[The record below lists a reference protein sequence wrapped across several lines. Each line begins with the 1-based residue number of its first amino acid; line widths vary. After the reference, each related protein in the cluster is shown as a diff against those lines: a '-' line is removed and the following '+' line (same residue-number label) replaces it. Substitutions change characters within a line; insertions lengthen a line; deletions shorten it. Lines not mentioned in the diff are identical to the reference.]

1 MYSSILSILLF
12 LEGRP
17 MLHNSLNYIEIAN
30 EFFLLL
36 TSYFMLIF
44 SGWVQDVEG
53 RYEAGFGFMFLLA
66 LILAI
71 NLAFIVRELCN

>member
-1 MYSSILSILLF
+1 
-12 LEGRP
+12 